1 MNPLRSRGERR
12 ARRSTRA
19 AASVTTIVLAMAVAS
34 CAATSE
40 APRGDVAD
48 TFDVGDGRR
57 MYLECRGSGTPTVLL
72 VSGQRGSAEDWSI
85 TTEGPASDAVF
96 PRLAD
101 HTRVCAYDRPG
112 TPVGMEFSRSDPAP
126 QPTTVAD
133 MVADLHALLDAAGEP
148 GPYVMVGHSAGGLAA
163 RLFAATSPR
172 DVVALVLVD
181 ALSPGLQDAETAEEW
196 EIQRVLLAGDIEE
209 SLAEYPDLEQVDA
222 EASIAQVRAAPPLQ
236 PMPLVV
242 ISADHAYG
250 PLFPELIASG
260 QVPSGVPEDFGYV
273 LDEAQRES
281 QAGLAGLLPGAV
293 HLTKTDSGHAV
304 HQEQPRLVAEAI
316 LDVVIRVRD

>member
-1 MNPLRSRGERR
+1 MNRLRSRA
-12 ARRSTRA
+12 ARRTSRSAAA
-19 AASVTTIVLAMAVAS
+19 AASAVLMLAL
-34 CAATSE
+34 AACTGTS
-40 APRGDVAD
+40 APPRGDVAD
-48 TFDVGDGRR
+48 TFDIGGGRH
-57 MYLECRGSGTPTVLL
+57 MYLECRGSGEPTVVL

-96 PRLAD
+96 PQLAE

-133 MVADLHALLDAAGEP
+133 MVADLHALLDASGEA

-172 DVVALVLVD
+172 DVVGLVLVD

-196 EIQRVLLAGDIEE
+196 AIQRVLLVGDIEE
-209 SLAEYPDLEQVDA
+209 SLVEYPDLEQVDVD
-222 EASIAQVRAAPPLQ
+222 ASFAQMRAAPPLH

-260 QVPSGVPEDFGYV
+260 QVPPGIPEDFGYV

-281 QAGLAGLLPGAV
+281 QAGLARLLPDAE

-304 HQEQPRLVAEAI
+304 HQEQPLLVADAI
-316 LDVVIRVRD
+316 LEVVRRVRG